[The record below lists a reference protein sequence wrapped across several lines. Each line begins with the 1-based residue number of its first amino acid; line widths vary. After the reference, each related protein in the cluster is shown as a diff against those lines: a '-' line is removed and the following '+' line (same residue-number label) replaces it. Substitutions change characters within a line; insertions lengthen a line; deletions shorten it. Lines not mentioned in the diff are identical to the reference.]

1 MLETSAGFKLADKL
15 RALPLHQL
23 ERKDSKNR
31 VLAEEI
37 FKEILKVYN
46 EINSKKA
53 VNYLGPLVLGDQLK
67 VAVRETEKIKSGTSV
82 LSEAIKNINNLI

>member
-1 MLETSAGFKLADKL
+1 MLEVSAGLNLADKL

-23 ERKDSKNR
+23 EKKDPKNR

-46 EINSKKA
+46 EINSKKE

-67 VAVRETEKIKSGTSV
+67 VAVKETEKIQSGASV
-82 LSEAIKNINNLI
+82 LAEAIKNINNLI

>member
-1 MLETSAGFKLADKL
+1 MLEVSAGLKLADKL

-46 EINSKKA
+46 EINSNKE
-53 VNYLGPLVLGDQLK
+53 VNYLGALAIGDQLK
-67 VAVRETEKIKSGTSV
+67 VAVKEAEKVKSGAGV

>member
-1 MLETSAGFKLADKL
+1 MLEASAGLKLADKL

-31 VLAEEI
+31 VLAEKIFNEI
-37 FKEILKVYN
+37 FKIFEKV
-46 EINSKKA
+46 NSEKE
-53 VNYLGPLVLGDQLK
+53 VHYLGPLALGDQLK
-67 VAVRETEKIKSGTSV
+67 VALKEAEKMKSSADV

>member
-1 MLETSAGFKLADKL
+1 MLEVSAGLKLADKL

-23 ERKDSKNR
+23 ERKDSKNQ
-31 VLAEEI
+31 VLAEKI

-53 VNYLGPLVLGDQLK
+53 VNYLGALAIGDQLK
-67 VAVRETEKIKSGTSV
+67 VAEKETEKIQSGASV
-82 LSEAIKNINNLI
+82 LAEAIKNINNLI